1 MKLKSRLLVIA
12 SGASYVIMYL
22 FALARVYDP
31 YGLVPVA
38 GTYLFGFSAVLLQLK
53 VMNMEEL

>member
-12 SGASYVIMYL
+12 SGTSYIIMYL
-22 FALARVYDP
+22 FALARVNDP

-38 GTYLFGFSAVLLQLK
+38 GMYLFGFSAVLLMLK
-53 VMNMEEL
+53 LWNMEEL

>member
-1 MKLKSRLLVIA
+1 MKLKTRLLIIA
-12 SGASYVIMYL
+12 TGASYIIMYL
-22 FALARVYDP
+22 FALARVNDP

-38 GTYLFGFSAVLLQLK
+38 GMYLFGFLAVLLQLK